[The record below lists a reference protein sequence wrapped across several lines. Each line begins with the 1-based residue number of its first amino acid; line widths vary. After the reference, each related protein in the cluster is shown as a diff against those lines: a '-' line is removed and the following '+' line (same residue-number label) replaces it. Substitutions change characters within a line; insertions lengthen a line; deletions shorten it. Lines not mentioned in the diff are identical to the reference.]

1 MFCELV
7 DHPPQA
13 GGEDVDVSVENESTQ
28 LEVVAEETVA
38 DLSSGQHEVVADL
51 SSRQH
56 EVVADLS
63 SVGQEVV
70 EEPRSLQVHTI
81 NIGSEVLSF
90 SCSEQEELILEVP
103 EGMLVETDNG
113 YQIIVSEGK

>member
-1 MFCELV
+1 MFCEPV
-7 DHPPQA
+7 HHPLQA
-13 GGEDVDVSVENESTQ
+13 GGEDTNVLVENENTE

-38 DLSSGQHEVVADL
+38 DNSGA
-51 SSRQH
+51 RY
-56 EVVADLS
+56 
-63 SVGQEVV
+63 EVV
-70 EEPRSLQVHTI
+70 EEPSSVQVHTI